1 VVVLRALRAL
11 RGEFSLPMFDLLVIR
26 GFATVSVI
34 QMTELEQQLQT
45 LRAEA
50 ETAVSTCSDLQSLT
64 QLKAKYVG
72 RQGAMTSLLEQLG
85 KLPKEDKPRVGKL
98 ANEVKNALATAFAAK
113 QEELE
118 AKAAGSGPSI
128 DTTLP
133 GRRHRI
139 GGIHPLTQ
147 IFDRTVAIF
156 RRMGFAVEDG
166 PEIEDEWHCFDALN
180 TPADHPA
187 RDIQD
192 TLYIDL
198 PPHQKYG
205 RYVMRTH
212 TSPVQIRTML
222 KQKPPI
228 RIVAPGRV
236 FRRDNPDATHSPT
249 FHQVEGL
256 YVDKNVTVAD
266 LKGTVEFFFKQ
277 LLDPETK
284 VRFRPHFFPYTEP
297 SFEIDLSTPHF
308 RARGK
313 EWIEIAGCGMVDPN
327 VFKSVGY
334 PDDEYTGWAFGFG
347 IERIAMIMWS
357 INDIRL
363 FTENDVRFLEQ
374 F

>member
-1 VVVLRALRAL
+1 MTFRLRAA
-11 RGEFSLPMFDLLVIR
+11 P
-26 GFATVSVI
+26 GFATVSTG
-34 QMTELEQQLQT
+34 MTELEQQLHT
-45 LRAEA
+45 LRTEA
-50 ETAVSTCSDLQSLT
+50 ITAIGGCADLPALD
-64 QLKAKYVG
+64 QLKGHYLG
-72 RQGAMTSLLEQLG
+72 RQGALTGILEKLG
-85 KLPKEDKPRVGKL
+85 TLPKDQKPVIGKL
-98 ANEVKNALATAFAAK
+98 ANEVKNTVTAALAGK
-113 QEELE
+113 REELE
-118 AKAAGSGPSI
+118 ARVTKDGPAI

-133 GRRHRI
+133 GRRHTL
-139 GGIHPLTQ
+139 GHQHPLTQ
-147 IFDRTVAIF
+147 IFERTVSIF

-180 TPADHPA
+180 TPANHPA

-192 TLYIDL
+192 TLYVDL
-198 PPHQKYG
+198 PAHEKYG
-205 RYVMRTH
+205 RYLLRTH

-222 KQKPPI
+222 RQSPPI

-249 FHQVEGL
+249 FHQIEGL
-256 YVDKNVTVAD
+256 CVDKNITVAD

-277 LLDPETK
+277 LLDPATQ

-327 VFKSVGY
+327 VFKAVGY
-334 PDDEYTGWAFGFG
+334 PDDAYTGWAFGFG
-347 IERIAMIMWS
+347 IERLAMIQYG
-357 INDIRL
+357 ITDIRL
-363 FTENDVRFLEQ
+363 FTENDTRFLAQ

>member
-1 VVVLRALRAL
+1 
-11 RGEFSLPMFDLLVIR
+11 
-26 GFATVSVI
+26 
-34 QMTELEQQLQT
+34 MTELEQQLRAI
-45 LRAEA
+45 RAEA
-50 ETAVSTCSDLQSLT
+50 EAAIAGCADLPALD
-64 QLKAKYVG
+64 QLKAKYLGQHG
-72 RQGAMTSLLEQLG
+72 RVTGILG
-85 KLPKEDKPRVGKL
+85 KLGSLPKEQKPVIGKL
-98 ANEVKNALATAFAAK
+98 ANEVKNALTAAMASK
-113 QEELE
+113 RDELE
-118 AKAAGSGPSI
+118 SSVQQQASRL

-133 GRRHRI
+133 GRRHVL
-139 GGIHPLTQ
+139 GHLHPLTQ
-147 IFDRTVAIF
+147 IFERTVDIF
-156 RRMGFAVEDG
+156 RRMGFAVEEG
-166 PEIEDEWHCFDALN
+166 PEVETEWHCFDALN

-192 TLYIDL
+192 TLYVDL
-198 PPHQKYG
+198 PADPKFG

-222 KQKPPI
+222 RQQPPI
-228 RIVAPGRV
+228 RIIAPGRV

-277 LLDPETK
+277 LLDPATQ

-327 VFKSVGY
+327 VFKAVGY
-334 PDDEYTGWAFGFG
+334 PDDAYTGWAFGFG
-347 IERIAMIMWS
+347 IERLAMVMWS
-357 INDIRL
+357 IPDIRL

>member
-1 VVVLRALRAL
+1 V
-11 RGEFSLPMFDLLVIR
+11 
-26 GFATVSVI
+26 
-34 QMTELEQQLQT
+34 TELEKQLQSS
-45 LRAEA
+45 RAEA
-50 ETAVSTCSDLQSLT
+50 EAALAVCPDLPALA
-64 QLKAKYVG
+64 QLKARYLG
-72 RQGAMTSLLEQLG
+72 RQGAVTGILEKLG
-85 KLPKEDKPRVGKL
+85 TLSKDERPRVGKL
-98 ANEVKNALATAFAAK
+98 ANEVKNALTLAFNAR

-118 AKAAGSGPSI
+118 SRIQDQESQI

-133 GRRHRI
+133 GRRHYLGRL
-139 GGIHPLTQ
+139 HPLTQ
-147 IFDRTVAIF
+147 VFERTVAIF

-192 TLYIDL
+192 TLYVDL
-198 PPHQKYG
+198 PPHEKYG
-205 RYVMRTH
+205 RYLLRTH

-222 KQKPPI
+222 RRKPPV
-228 RIVAPGRV
+228 RIIAPGRV

-277 LLDPETK
+277 LLSPETE
-284 VRFRPHFFPYTEP
+284 VRFRPHYFPYTEP
-297 SFEIDLSTPHF
+297 SFEIDLSTPQF

-313 EWIEIAGCGMVDPN
+313 DWIEIAGCGMVDPN
-327 VFKSVGY
+327 VFKAVGY

-347 IERIAMIMWS
+347 IDRLAMVMWS

>member
-1 VVVLRALRAL
+1 
-11 RGEFSLPMFDLLVIR
+11 
-26 GFATVSVI
+26 
-34 QMTELEQQLQT
+34 MTELEQQLHS

-50 ETAVSTCSDLQSLT
+50 EAAVAGCADLPALD
-64 QLKAKYVG
+64 QLKSKYLG
-72 RQGAMTSLLEQLG
+72 QQGSVTGVLSKLG
-85 KLPKEDKPRVGKL
+85 ALPKDQKPVIGKL
-98 ANEVKNALATAFAAK
+98 ANEVKSALAAALAGK
-113 QEELE
+113 REELE
-118 AKAAGSGPSI
+118 AQAETSSPAI

-133 GRRHRI
+133 GRRHHL
-139 GGIHPLTQ
+139 GHQHPLTQ
-147 IFDRTVAIF
+147 IFERTVEIF

-166 PEIEDEWHCFDALN
+166 PEVEDEWHCFDALN

-192 TLYIDL
+192 TLYVDL
-198 PPHQKYG
+198 PPHEKYG
-205 RYVMRTH
+205 RYLLRTH

-222 KQKPPI
+222 RQKPPI

-249 FHQVEGL
+249 FHQIEGL
-256 YVDKNVTVAD
+256 YVDKDVTVAD

-327 VFKSVGY
+327 VFKAVGY
-334 PDDEYTGWAFGFG
+334 PDDAYTGWAFGFG
-347 IERIAMIMWS
+347 IERLAMIQYG
-357 INDIRL
+357 ITDIRL

>member
-1 VVVLRALRAL
+1 
-11 RGEFSLPMFDLLVIR
+11 
-26 GFATVSVI
+26 
-34 QMTELEQQLQT
+34 MTELEQQLESA
-45 LRAEA
+45 RADA
-50 ETAVSTCSDLQSLT
+50 ERAVAACTDLPSLD
-64 QLKAKYVG
+64 QAKARFLG
-72 RQGAMTSLLEQLG
+72 RSGIVPAALEQLG
-85 KLPKEDKPRVGKL
+85 KLPKADKPRIGKL
-98 ANEVKNALATAFAAK
+98 ANQVKTTVAALIDAK
-113 QEELE
+113 REELE
-118 AKAAGSGPSI
+118 LKAASSGPAI
-128 DTTLP
+128 DPTLP
-133 GRRHRI
+133 GRRHHI
-139 GGIHPLTQ
+139 GHLHPLTQ
-147 IFDRTVAIF
+147 IFERTVAIF
-156 RRMGFAVEDG
+156 RRLGFAVEDG

-187 RDIQD
+187 RDLQD
-192 TLYIDL
+192 TLYINDKSM
-198 PPHQKYG
+198 PPDRRYG
-205 RYVMRTH
+205 RYLLRTH

-236 FRRDNPDATHSPT
+236 FRRDELDATHSPT
-249 FHQVEGL
+249 FHQIEGL

-297 SFEIDLSTPHF
+297 SFEIDLSTPQF

-313 EWIEIAGCGMVDPN
+313 EWIEIAGCGMVNPN
-327 VFKSVGY
+327 VFKAVGY

-347 IERIAMIMWS
+347 IDRIAMVMWS

>member
-1 VVVLRALRAL
+1 
-11 RGEFSLPMFDLLVIR
+11 
-26 GFATVSVI
+26 
-34 QMTELEQQLQT
+34 MTDLEQQLHAI
-45 LRAEA
+45 RAEA
-50 ETAVSTCSDLQSLT
+50 ETAIAGAADLPALE
-64 QLKAKYVG
+64 QLKG
-72 RQGAMTSLLEQLG
+72 RYLGQLGGLMANLG
-85 KLPKEDKPRVGKL
+85 KLPKEQKPIIGKL
-98 ANEVKNALATAFAAK
+98 ANEVKNALTAAVAGK
-113 QEELE
+113 RDELE
-118 AKAAGSGPSI
+118 AKAEQSGPAI

-133 GRRHRI
+133 GRHHEI
-139 GGIHPLTQ
+139 GHQHPLTQ
-147 IFDRTVAIF
+147 IFERTVDIF

-180 TPADHPA
+180 TPANHPA

-192 TLYIDL
+192 TLYVDV
-198 PPHQKYG
+198 PPHEKYG
-205 RYVMRTH
+205 RYLLRTH

-222 KQKPPI
+222 RQKPPI
-228 RIVAPGRV
+228 RIIAPGRV

-249 FHQVEGL
+249 FHQIEGL

-297 SFEIDLSTPHF
+297 SFEIDLSTPTF

-327 VFKSVGY
+327 VFKAVGY

-347 IERIAMIMWS
+347 IERLAMIQYG
-357 INDIRL
+357 ITDIRL
-363 FTENDVRFLEQ
+363 FTENDVRFLGQ

>member
-1 VVVLRALRAL
+1 
-11 RGEFSLPMFDLLVIR
+11 
-26 GFATVSVI
+26 
-34 QMTELEQQLQT
+34 MTEFEQQLQS

-50 ETAVSTCSDLQSLT
+50 EIAAAGCRDVPALDQVR
-64 QLKAKYVG
+64 AKYLGQHGSVTG
-72 RQGAMTSLLEQLG
+72 ILG
-85 KLPKEDKPRVGKL
+85 KLGTLPKEQKPVIGKL
-98 ANEVKNALATAFAAK
+98 ANEVKNALAATIAGK
-113 QEELE
+113 REELE
-118 AKAAGSGPSI
+118 AKATSSGPAV
-128 DTTLP
+128 DTTSP
-133 GRRHRI
+133 GRRRPLGHL
-139 GGIHPLTQ
+139 HPLTQ
-147 IFDRTVAIF
+147 IFERTVDIF

-166 PEIEDEWHCFDALN
+166 PEVETEWHCFDALN
-180 TPADHPA
+180 TPANHPA

-192 TLYIDL
+192 TLYVDL
-198 PPHQKYG
+198 PTDPKYG

-222 KQKPPI
+222 RQKPPI
-228 RIVAPGRV
+228 RIIAPGRV

-277 LLDPETK
+277 LLDPATQ

-327 VFKSVGY
+327 VFKAVGY

-347 IERIAMIMWS
+347 IERLAMVMWS

>member
-1 VVVLRALRAL
+1 
-11 RGEFSLPMFDLLVIR
+11 
-26 GFATVSVI
+26 
-34 QMTELEQQLQT
+34 MTELEQQLHA

-50 ETAVSTCSDLQSLT
+50 EAAIAGCADLPALD
-64 QLKAKYVG
+64 QLKGKYVG
-72 RQGAMTSLLEQLG
+72 QQGALTGLLSKLG
-85 KLPKEDKPRVGKL
+85 TLPKEQKPVIGKL
-98 ANEVKNALATAFAAK
+98 ANEVKTALAAVIAGK
-113 QEELE
+113 REELE
-118 AKAAGSGPSI
+118 AKAESSGPAI

-133 GRRHRI
+133 GRRHQI
-139 GGIHPLTQ
+139 GHQHPLTQ
-147 IFDRTVAIF
+147 IFERTVDIF

-180 TPADHPA
+180 TPANHPA

-192 TLYIDL
+192 TLYVDL
-198 PPHQKYG
+198 PPHEKYG
-205 RYVMRTH
+205 RYLLRTH

-222 KQKPPI
+222 RQKPPI
-228 RIVAPGRV
+228 RIIAPGRV

-249 FHQVEGL
+249 FHQIEGL

-297 SFEIDLSTPHF
+297 SFEIDLSTPTF

-347 IERIAMIMWS
+347 IERLAMIQYG
-357 INDIRL
+357 ITDIRL

>member
-1 VVVLRALRAL
+1 
-11 RGEFSLPMFDLLVIR
+11 
-26 GFATVSVI
+26 
-34 QMTELEQQLQT
+34 MTQLEEQLQS

-50 ETAVSTCSDLQSLT
+50 EGALAACADLPALT
-64 QLKAKYVG
+64 QAKARFLG
-72 RQGAMTSLLEQLG
+72 QQGAITGVLKQLG
-85 KLPKEDKPRVGKL
+85 SLPKEDKPRVGKL
-98 ANEVKNALATAFAAK
+98 ANEVKAALAALVERK
-113 QEELE
+113 QAELE
-118 AKAAGSGPSI
+118 AKAVTAGPPL

-133 GRRHRI
+133 GRRQRPGHL
-139 GGIHPLTQ
+139 HPLTQ
-147 IFDRTVAIF
+147 VFEQTVAIF

-192 TLYIDL
+192 TLYVEMPRDG
-198 PPHQKYG
+198 KYG
-205 RYVMRTH
+205 RHLLRTH

-222 KQKPPI
+222 KRQPPI

-249 FHQVEGL
+249 FHQIEGL

-266 LKGTVEFFFKQ
+266 LKGTVEFFFQQ
-277 LLDPETK
+277 LLDPQTK

-327 VFKSVGY
+327 VFKAVGY
-334 PDDEYTGWAFGFG
+334 PDDACTGWAFGFG

>member
-1 VVVLRALRAL
+1 VVGLRVLREL
-11 RGEFSLPMFDLLVIR
+11 RGEFSLPTFGLLVIH
-26 GFATVSVI
+26 GFVTVSAVH
-34 QMTELEQQLQT
+34 MTELEQQIQT
-45 LRAEA
+45 TRAEA
-50 ETAVSTCSDLQSLT
+50 EATIAACTDLQALT
-64 QLKAKYVG
+64 QLKAKYIG
-72 RQGAMTSLLEQLG
+72 RQGAVTAVLDKLG
-85 KLPKEDKPRVGKL
+85 KLPKEDKPRIGKL
-98 ANEVKNALATAFAAK
+98 ANEVKNALTAAFVAK
-113 QEELE
+113 QDELE
-118 AKAAGSGPSI
+118 AKTTSTGPVL
-128 DTTLP
+128 DLTLP
-133 GRRHRI
+133 GRRHNI
-139 GGIHPLTQ
+139 GHLHPLTQ
-147 IFDRTVAIF
+147 IFERTVDIF

-166 PEIEDEWHCFDALN
+166 PEIETEWHCFDALN

-192 TLYIDL
+192 TLYVDL
-198 PPHQKYG
+198 PPHEKYG

-228 RIVAPGRV
+228 HIVAPGRV

-249 FHQVEGL
+249 FHQIEGL

-277 LLDPETK
+277 LLSSDTQ

-327 VFKSVGY
+327 VFKAVGY

-347 IERIAMIMWS
+347 IERIAMVMWS

>member
-1 VVVLRALRAL
+1 
-11 RGEFSLPMFDLLVIR
+11 MFDLLVIR

>member
-1 VVVLRALRAL
+1 M
-11 RGEFSLPMFDLLVIR
+11 S
-26 GFATVSVI
+26 
-34 QMTELEQQLQT
+34 ELEQT
-45 LRAEA
+45 LYSTRTEAEA
-50 ETAVSTCSDLQSLT
+50 AIASCADLAALD
-64 QLKAKYVG
+64 QLKAKYLG
-72 RQGAMTSLLEQLG
+72 RQGTLTGRLEKLG
-85 KLPKEDKPRVGKL
+85 SLPKEQRPVIGKL
-98 ANEVKNALATAFAAK
+98 ANEVKQAITTALAAK
-113 QEELE
+113 RDELE
-118 AKAAGSGPSI
+118 SKIQNQQSKI
-128 DTTLP
+128 DVTLP
-133 GRRHRI
+133 GRRHRL
-139 GGIHPLTQ
+139 GHLHPLTQ
-147 IFDRTVAIF
+147 IFERAVDIF

-192 TLYIDL
+192 TLYVDL
-198 PPHQKYG
+198 PPHEKYG
-205 RYVMRTH
+205 RYVLRTH
-212 TSPVQIRTML
+212 TSPVQIRTMM

-228 RIVAPGRV
+228 RIIAPGRV

-249 FHQVEGL
+249 FHQIEGL
-256 YVDKNVTVAD
+256 YVDNNVTVAD

-277 LLDPETK
+277 LLSPETQ

-297 SFEIDLSTPHF
+297 SFEIDLSTPQF

-313 EWIEIAGCGMVDPN
+313 DWIEIAGCGMVDPS
-327 VFKSVGY
+327 VFKAVGY

-347 IERIAMIMWS
+347 IDRLAMVMWS

>member
-1 VVVLRALRAL
+1 MHELEKQLRAI
-11 RGEFSLPMFDLLVIR
+11 LP
-26 GFATVSVI
+26 
-34 QMTELEQQLQT
+34 E
-45 LRAEA
+45 AEA
-50 ETAVSTCSDLQSLT
+50 AVAGCAELPALDRV
-64 QLKAKYVG
+64 KAKYLG
-72 RQGAMTSLLEQLG
+72 RQGALTGILEKLG
-85 KLPKEDKPRVGKL
+85 SLPKEQKPVIGKL
-98 ANEVKNALATAFAAK
+98 ANEVKNTLEAAIAAK
-113 QEELE
+113 REQLE
-118 AKAAGSGPSI
+118 SQISNLQSRI

-133 GRRHRI
+133 GRRHRL
-139 GGIHPLTQ
+139 GKLHPLTQ
-147 IFDRTVAIF
+147 VFERTVAIF

-166 PEIEDEWHCFDALN
+166 PEIETEWHCFEALN

-192 TLYIDL
+192 TFYVDL
-198 PPHQKYG
+198 PPDPKYG
-205 RYVMRTH
+205 RYVLRTH

-236 FRRDNPDATHSPT
+236 FRRDELDATHSPT
-249 FHQVEGL
+249 FHQIEGL
-256 YVDKNVTVAD
+256 YVDRNVTVAD
-266 LKGTVEFFFKQ
+266 LKGTVEFFFRQ
-277 LLDPETK
+277 LLSPETQ

-297 SFEIDLSTPHF
+297 SFEIDLSTPQF

-313 EWIEIAGCGMVDPN
+313 DWIEIAGCGMVDPN
-327 VFKSVGY
+327 VFKAVGY

-347 IERIAMIMWS
+347 IDRLAMIMWS

>member
-1 VVVLRALRAL
+1 
-11 RGEFSLPMFDLLVIR
+11 
-26 GFATVSVI
+26 
-34 QMTELEQQLQT
+34 MTELEQQLQSA
-45 LRAEA
+45 RAEA
-50 ETAVSTCSDLQSLT
+50 EAALAACAELSALD
-64 QLKAKYVG
+64 QLKAKYLG
-72 RQGAMTSLLEQLG
+72 RSGVVSVALEQLG
-85 KLPKEDKPRVGKL
+85 KLPKEDKPRIGKL
-98 ANEVKNALATAFAAK
+98 ANEIKNALTAGITAK
-113 QEELE
+113 REELE
-118 AKAAGSGPSI
+118 AKATTSGPAI

-139 GGIHPLTQ
+139 GHLHPSTQ
-147 IFDRTVAIF
+147 ISERIVEVF

-180 TPADHPA
+180 TPANHPA
-187 RDIQD
+187 RDMQD
-192 TLYIDL
+192 TFYIDPQAM
-198 PPHQKYG
+198 PPDPKLG
-205 RYVMRTH
+205 RYLLRTH
-212 TSPVQIRTML
+212 TSPVQVRTMM

-228 RIVAPGRV
+228 RIVALGRC
-236 FRRDNPDATHSPT
+236 FRRDELDATHSPT

-256 YVDKNVTVAD
+256 HVDRDVTVAD
-266 LKGTVEFFFKQ
+266 LKGTVEFFFQQ
-277 LLDPETK
+277 LLHPETK

-313 EWIEIAGCGMVDPN
+313 EWIELGGCGMVDPT
-327 VFKSVGY
+327 VFKAVGY

-347 IERIAMIMWS
+347 IDRLAQIMWS

>member
-1 VVVLRALRAL
+1 
-11 RGEFSLPMFDLLVIR
+11 
-26 GFATVSVI
+26 
-34 QMTELEQQLQT
+34 MTPLETQLESF
-45 LRAEA
+45 RAEA
-50 ETAVSTCSDLQSLT
+50 LAAIAGCADLPALV
-64 QLKAKYVG
+64 QLKAKYIGTSGVVT
-72 RQGAMTSLLEQLG
+72 GALKMLG
-85 KLPKEDKPRVGKL
+85 SLPKEDKPRVGKL
-98 ANEVKNALATAFAAK
+98 ANEVKSALAAAFAAR

-118 AKAAGSGPSI
+118 AKTAAGPAL

-133 GRRHRI
+133 GRRHRL
-139 GGIHPLTQ
+139 GRLHPLTQ
-147 IFDRTVAIF
+147 IFEDTVRIF

-192 TLYIDL
+192 TLYVDL
-198 PPHQKYG
+198 PPHAQYG
-205 RYVMRTH
+205 RYLLRTH

-222 KQKPPI
+222 RRQPPI
-228 RIVAPGRV
+228 RIIAPGRV

-256 YVDKNVTVAD
+256 FVDKNVSVAD
-266 LKGTVEFFFKQ
+266 LKGTVEFFFRQ
-277 LLDPETK
+277 LLDPATK

-327 VFKSVGY
+327 VFRAVGY
-334 PDDEYTGWAFGFG
+334 PADVYTGWAFGFG
-347 IERIAMIMWS
+347 TERLAMIQYG
-357 INDIRL
+357 ITDIRL
-363 FTENDVRFLEQ
+363 FTENDVQFLSQ

>member
-1 VVVLRALRAL
+1 
-11 RGEFSLPMFDLLVIR
+11 
-26 GFATVSVI
+26 
-34 QMTELEQQLQT
+34 
-45 LRAEA
+45 
-50 ETAVSTCSDLQSLT
+50 
-64 QLKAKYVG
+64 
-72 RQGAMTSLLEQLG
+72 LG
-85 KLPKEDKPRVGKL
+85 GLPKEQKPVIGRL
-98 ANEVKNALATAFAAK
+98 ANEVKHALSAAVAAK
-113 QEELE
+113 REQLE
-118 AKAAGSGPSI
+118 AKAAASGPAI

-133 GRRHRI
+133 GRRHRL
-139 GGIHPLTQ
+139 GRLHPLTQ
-147 IFDRTVAIF
+147 IFDETVKIF

-180 TPADHPA
+180 TPANHPA

-192 TLYIDL
+192 TLYVDL
-198 PPHQKYG
+198 PPHEKYG
-205 RYVMRTH
+205 RYLLRTH
-212 TSPVQIRTML
+212 TSPVQIRTMMR
-222 KQKPPI
+222 QQPPI

-249 FHQVEGL
+249 FHQIEGL
-256 YVDKNVTVAD
+256 YVDENVTVAD
-266 LKGTVEFFFKQ
+266 LKGTVEFFFRQ

-327 VFKSVGY
+327 VFKAVGY
-334 PDDEYTGWAFGFG
+334 PDDAYTGWAFGFG
-347 IERIAMIMWS
+347 IERLAMIRYG
-357 INDIRL
+357 ITDIRL

>member
-1 VVVLRALRAL
+1 
-11 RGEFSLPMFDLLVIR
+11 
-26 GFATVSVI
+26 
-34 QMTELEQQLQT
+34 MTALEQQLQT

-50 ETAVSTCSDLQSLT
+50 ETAITGCADLPALVQA
-64 QLKAKYVG
+64 KAKYIG
-72 RQGAMTSLLEQLG
+72 QQGAVTGLLKQLG
-85 KLPKEDKPRVGKL
+85 TLSKEDKPRVGKL
-98 ANEVKNALATAFAAK
+98 ANEVKNVLTGIVEQK
-113 QEELE
+113 QAELE
-118 AKAAGSGPSI
+118 SKIENQKSQI
-128 DTTLP
+128 DSTLP
-133 GRRHRI
+133 GRRHQL
-139 GGIHPLTQ
+139 GHLHPLTQ
-147 IFDRTVAIF
+147 IFEQTISIF

-192 TLYIDL
+192 TLYVDL
-198 PPHQKYG
+198 PKGEHG
-205 RYVMRTH
+205 RYLLRTH

-222 KQKPPI
+222 KRQPPI

-249 FHQVEGL
+249 FHQIEGL

-327 VFKSVGY
+327 VFKAVGY
-334 PDDEYTGWAFGFG
+334 PDDAYTGWAFGFG
-347 IERIAMIMWS
+347 IERLAMIQYG
-357 INDIRL
+357 ITDIRL

>member
-1 VVVLRALRAL
+1 
-11 RGEFSLPMFDLLVIR
+11 
-26 GFATVSVI
+26 
-34 QMTELEQQLQT
+34 MTELEQQLHA
-45 LRAEA
+45 LRTEAEA
-50 ETAVSTCSDLQSLT
+50 AIAGAADLPVLD
-64 QLKAKYVG
+64 QLKGKYVG
-72 RQGAMTSLLEQLG
+72 QQGALTSLLSKLG
-85 KLPKEDKPRVGKL
+85 TLPKEQKPVIGKL
-98 ANEVKNALATAFAAK
+98 ANEVKTALATAIAGK
-113 QEELE
+113 REELE
-118 AKAAGSGPSI
+118 AKAESAGPAI

-133 GRRHRI
+133 GRQHPI
-139 GGIHPLTQ
+139 GHQHPLTQ
-147 IFDRTVAIF
+147 IFERTVEIF

-180 TPADHPA
+180 TPANHPA

-192 TLYIDL
+192 TLYVDV
-198 PPHQKYG
+198 PPHEKYG
-205 RYVMRTH
+205 RYLLRTH

-222 KQKPPI
+222 RQKPPI
-228 RIVAPGRV
+228 RIIAPGRV

-249 FHQVEGL
+249 FHQIEGL
-256 YVDKNVTVAD
+256 SVDKNVTVAD

-297 SFEIDLSTPHF
+297 SFEIDLSTPTF

-347 IERIAMIMWS
+347 IERLAMIQYG
-357 INDIRL
+357 ITDIRL